1 MFRDI
6 NDPGVVAIT
15 LKRGEA
21 AVLTDKDGTR
31 IAAIMANDRTIGK
44 TQLVLCAD
52 RSIRVK
58 REKGHGTNEDA

>member
-31 IAAIMANDRTIGK
+31 IAAIMANDKAIGK

-58 REKGHGTNEDA
+58 REKGHGNEDA

>member
-31 IAAIMANDRTIGK
+31 IAAIMANDK
-44 TQLVLCAD
+44 LKSAA
-52 RSIRVK
+52 
-58 REKGHGTNEDA
+58 EKQARG

>member
-6 NDPGVVAIT
+6 NDPGVLAIT

-31 IAAIMANDRTIGK
+31 IVAIMATDKTLGRTH
-44 TQLVLCAD
+44 LVLCTD

-58 REKGHGTNEDA
+58 REKGHGNEDA

>member
-31 IAAIMANDRTIGK
+31 IAAIMANESMTGK

-58 REKGHGTNEDA
+58 REKGHGNEDA